1 MQLGR
6 ATYGGGRSGD
16 GDSGLFTRVLYKSYL
31 ILLLKIGGELSAWDS
46 VQFGSVRVLY
56 QRGCHKLEFHKIPSN
71 NLTNSWNFHTS
82 SNLGHYIYRI
92 CTAVENTP
100 YIHQ

>member
-1 MQLGR
+1 VQLGR

-46 VQFGSVRVLY
+46 VRFGSGSISERLSQV
-56 QRGCHKLEFHKIPSN
+56 GIPQN
-71 NLTNSWNFHTS
+71 
-82 SNLGHYIYRI
+82 II
-92 CTAVENTP
+92 K
-100 YIHQ
+100 

>member
-1 MQLGR
+1 MRLGR
-6 ATYGGGRSGD
+6 ATYGGGQSGD
-16 GDSGLFTRVLYKSYL
+16 RDGGLFTRVLYKSYL
-31 ILLLKIGGELSAWDS
+31 ILLLKIGGDLYTLDS
-46 VQFGSVRVLY
+46 VRSVRVLS
-56 QRGCHKLEFHKIPSN
+56 QRGCHKSEFHKISSN

>member
-31 ILLLKIGGELSAWDS
+31 ILLLKIGGELYTWDS
-46 VQFGSVRVLY
+46 VRFGFYIREAVTSRNSTKYHQIILQIPGISTRVAIWDITYIGSVL
-56 QRGCHKLEFHKIPSN
+56 L
-71 NLTNSWNFHTS
+71 
-82 SNLGHYIYRI
+82 
-92 CTAVENTP
+92 
-100 YIHQ
+100 